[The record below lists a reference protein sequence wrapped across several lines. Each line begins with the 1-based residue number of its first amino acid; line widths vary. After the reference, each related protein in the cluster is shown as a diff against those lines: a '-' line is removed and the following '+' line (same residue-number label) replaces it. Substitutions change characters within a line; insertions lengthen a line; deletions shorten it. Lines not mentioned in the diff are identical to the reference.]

1 MKKIILFSLL
11 LSLSLS
17 VYAQE
22 TEEKNIAS
30 FDLDN
35 GLKFYF
41 NEGAYQFNIGGFIQP
56 TFTSSDF
63 EDVSRTYNAKNAF
76 LTLGGKALKEKVSFL
91 IQMNYSSSDPLFDAW
106 IAYHPLPSTIISF
119 GQKQTFVNNREM
131 TFREDRLQFTGRS
144 DLSHL
149 FNNTGRE
156 FGLFIESKFGTNF
169 GIVPMLALTSGDGR
183 NSFGSDSRDSDLGG
197 LKIGGRLDF
206 YPLGYFKDGTAHMS
220 ADLAYEETIKFVV
233 GFAASQNEGTSNSVG
248 EGHGD
253 FMLYDSNGF
262 NELPSYSQFFVDL
275 LVKYKGFSLLA
286 EYANGS
292 ANGLDENYLDQAA
305 QEILVPG
312 QISSF
317 LVLGD
322 SYNLQMGYVTKNG
335 YGFDAR
341 FESSSPE
348 FAMISDSILYDMNSY
363 TFGLSKYFKDN
374 NLKLQAAYTNV
385 STDSDLQGSMF
396 QLLFQIGF

>member
-11 LSLSLS
+11 LSLSFS
-17 VYAQE
+17 VNAQE
-22 TEEKNIAS
+22 TEEKNVAS

-35 GLKFYF
+35 GLKFSF

-56 TFTSSDF
+56 TFTSSDY

-76 LTLGGKALKEKVSFL
+76 LTLGGKAVKEKVSFL

-106 IAYHPLPSTIISF
+106 IAYHPLPSTTISF

-131 TFREDRLQFTGRS
+131 TFREDRLQFTDRS
-144 DLSHL
+144 DLSHS

-220 ADLAYEETIKFVV
+220 ADLSREQTLKFVV
-233 GFAASQNEGTSNSVG
+233 GFAASQNEGTSNPVG

-253 FMLYDSNGF
+253 FMFYDANGF
-262 NELPSYSQFFVDL
+262 NELPSYSQVFIDL

-286 EYANGS
+286 EYANAS
-292 ANGLDENYLDQAA
+292 ANGLDENYTDQAG
-305 QEILVPG
+305 QDILIPG

-322 SYNLQMGYVTKNG
+322 SYNVQTGYVTKNG

-348 FAMISDSILYDMNSY
+348 FTMMSESILDDMDSY
-363 TFGLSKYFKDN
+363 TFGLSKYFNGN

-396 QLLFQIGF
+396 NLLFQIGF

>member
-11 LSLSLS
+11 LSLSLN

-106 IAYHPLPSTIISF
+106 IAYHPLPSTTISF

-131 TFREDRLQFTGRS
+131 TFREDRLQFTERS

-220 ADLAYEETIKFVV
+220 ADLAYEETLKFVV

>member
-106 IAYHPLPSTIISF
+106 IAYHPLPSTTISF

-131 TFREDRLQFTGRS
+131 TFREDRLQFTDRS
-144 DLSHL
+144 NLSHS

-156 FGLFIESKFGTNF
+156 FGLFIESRFGTNF

-220 ADLAYEETIKFVV
+220 ADLAYEETLKFVV

-253 FMLYDSNGF
+253 FMLYDANGF

>member
-11 LSLSLS
+11 LSLSLN

-91 IQMNYSSSDPLFDAW
+91 IQMNYSYSDPLFDAW
-106 IAYHPLPSTIISF
+106 IAYHPLPSTTISF

-131 TFREDRLQFTGRS
+131 TFREDRLQFTERS

-169 GIVPMLALTSGDGR
+169 GMVPMLALTSGDGR

-220 ADLAYEETIKFVV
+220 ADLAYEETLKFVV

>member
-11 LSLSLS
+11 LSLSLN

-106 IAYHPLPSTIISF
+106 IAYHPLPSTTISF

-131 TFREDRLQFTGRS
+131 TFREDRLQFTERS
-144 DLSHL
+144 DLSHI

-220 ADLAYEETIKFVV
+220 ADLAYEETLKFVV

-322 SYNLQMGYVTKNG
+322 SYNLQMGYVTNNG

>member
-11 LSLSLS
+11 LSLSLN

-106 IAYHPLPSTIISF
+106 IAYHPLPSTTISF

-131 TFREDRLQFTGRS
+131 TFREDRLQFTERS

-220 ADLAYEETIKFVV
+220 ADLAYEETLKFVV

-348 FAMISDSILYDMNSY
+348 FTMISDSILYDMNSY